1 IVSRGFDRDLD
12 FGADA
17 VGRGNQNWIR
27 EAGSFEIEK
36 PAETADFGTGAGPR
50 GRAHQRLDQF
60 HQAVASI
67 DVDTSA
73 RVACISHEI
82 TNADGR
88 ALLDTLAFA
97 RASYVGIAGCASR
110 PARRYNLPCKQWR
123 AGNRISRRGWR
134 MG

>member
-1 IVSRGFDRDLD
+1 MSRGFDRDLD

-17 VGRGNQNWIR
+17 VGRGDQNRIR

-50 GRAHQRLDQF
+50 RRAHQRLDQF
-60 HQAVASI
+60 HQAVAGI

-73 RVACISHEI
+73 RVACIFHEI

-88 ALLDTLAFA
+88 ALLDSCSL
-97 RASYVGIAGCASR
+97 CSR
-110 PARRYNLPCKQWR
+110 LLRRNRGVCKQ
-123 AGNRISRRGWR
+123 AGAPL
-134 MG
+134 